1 MVLNNIPNNSSED
14 RVFPFQTYW
23 YRDRWDKLRNI
34 LKLDDAPWHTLRHT
48 TASRLVQK
56 GVQLVVVK
64 EIMGHKSIQTTMRYS
79 HLQPANLVDA
89 ISVLEK

>member
-1 MVLNNIPNNSSED
+1 MVLKNIPKSSGENK
-14 RVFPFQTYW
+14 VIPFKTYW
-23 YRDRWDKLRNI
+23 YRDRWDRLRHI

-48 TASRLVQK
+48 TASRLVQR

-64 EIMGHKSIQTTMRYS
+64 EIMGHRSIHTTMRYA

>member
-1 MVLNNIPNNSSED
+1 MVLNNIPNSSSED
-14 RVFPFQTYW
+14 RVFPFTTYW
-23 YRDRWDKLRNI
+23 YRDRWDRLRII

-64 EIMGHKSIQTTMRYS
+64 EIMGHKSIATTMRYA

-89 ISVLEK
+89 ICALEK

>member
-1 MVLNNIPNNSSED
+1 MVLKNIPKSLSED
-14 RVFPFQTYW
+14 RVFPFTTYW
-23 YRDRWDKLRNI
+23 YRDRWDRLRHI

-64 EIMGHKSIQTTMRYS
+64 EIMGHKSIQTTIIYA
-79 HLQPANLVDA
+79 HLQPVNLVDA

>member
-1 MVLNNIPNNSSED
+1 MVLNNISNNSRKD
-14 RVFPFQTYW
+14 RAFPFTTYW
-23 YRDRWDKLRNI
+23 YRDRSDRLRHI

-64 EIMGHKSIQTTMRYS
+64 EIMGHKSIQTTMRYA

-89 ISVLEK
+89 ISALEK

>member
-1 MVLNNIPNNSSED
+1 M
-14 RVFPFQTYW
+14 
-23 YRDRWDKLRNI
+23 RNI
-34 LKLDDAPWHTLRHT
+34 LKLDDAPWHTLIHT

-64 EIMGHKSIQTTMRYS
+64 EIMGHKSIQTTMRYDY
-79 HLQPANLVDA
+79 LQPANLVDA